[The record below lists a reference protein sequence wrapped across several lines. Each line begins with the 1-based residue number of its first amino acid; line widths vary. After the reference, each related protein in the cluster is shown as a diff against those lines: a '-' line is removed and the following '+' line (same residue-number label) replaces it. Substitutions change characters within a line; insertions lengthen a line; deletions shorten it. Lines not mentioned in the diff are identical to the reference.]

1 MGRKYNVT
9 DGKLLLTLED
19 AGEGWFTVTSPIDPA
34 MITQAKT
41 IHEAFEMAA
50 DAFRALAISRADPLR
65 WEKAE
70 RAVKSRVKRSNTRH
84 RVRRA
89 LAVA

>member
-9 DGKLLLTLED
+9 DGKLLLTLEE
-19 AGEGWFTVTSPIDPA
+19 AEEGGFTVTSPIDPA
-34 MITQAKT
+34 MITEAET
-41 IHEAFEMAA
+41 ISEAFEMAR
-50 DAFRALAISRADPLR
+50 DAFRCLAASRSDPHR

-70 RAVKSRVKRSNTRH
+70 RAVAARTKRTPRPRSA
-84 RVRRA
+84 RRP